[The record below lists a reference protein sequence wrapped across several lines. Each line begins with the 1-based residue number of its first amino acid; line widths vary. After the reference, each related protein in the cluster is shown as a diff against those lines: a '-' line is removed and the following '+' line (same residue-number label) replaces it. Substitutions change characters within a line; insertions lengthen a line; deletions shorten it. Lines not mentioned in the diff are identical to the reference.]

1 MMEIRPIRNEQD
13 YDWALKQVE
22 QYFENEPNLGTAEAD
37 RFDVLS
43 TLIEAYEA
51 KHWAIDAADPIDLIR
66 HIMDAKGLT
75 QTDLGDLL
83 QSRSRASE
91 LLSRR
96 RTLTLQQAA
105 LLNKHWGV
113 PAHALLEWPLRTAKT
128 PATAKPGKK
137 THKGKKGNTN
147 PRVAA

>member
-13 YDWALKQVE
+13 YDWALKEIE
-22 QYFENEPNLGTAEAD
+22 QYFESEPNLGTPEAD
-37 RFDVLS
+37 RFEVLS

-51 KHWAIDAADPIDLIR
+51 KHWPIDAADPIELIR
-66 HIMDAKGLT
+66 HIMEAKGLT
-75 QTDLGDLL
+75 QTDLGNLL
-83 QSRSRASE
+83 RSRSRASE

-96 RTLTLQQAA
+96 RTPTLQQAA

-113 PAHALLEWPLRTAKT
+113 PARALLEWPLRAAKT
-128 PATAKPGKK
+128 PSTAKPSKK
-137 THKGKKGNTN
+137 THKGKKGNAN